1 MSSGYAKATKKD
13 LLESFRFED
22 KNIYECKV

>member
-1 MSSGYAKATKKD
+1 MSSGYAKATNKD

-22 KNIYECKV
+22 QNIYECKI